1 MQQGSTGNAR
11 QGFLLMHM
19 MFFLSVA
26 CILIVMPFIELAG
39 IRTGGSGK
47 AIPPRRVYIDIL
59 CALFTVGLLLALT
72 GNPVVSL
79 LVAVLFEVIFVSVSN
94 IKYKILG
101 EPLLFSDLFVAR
113 SFLQHP
119 KFYLFSIPWYAR
131 VFVVVFLLF
140 LVVGAFFFVVPDIR
154 PHLVGIAMTVLG
166 LLGIHALPAARWVPT
181 PALEQDLQRFGLP
194 GITFLY
200 WRQWK
205 ASPIPPAVP
214 PLPGSAA
221 YDAVV
226 VIQCESF
233 ADPACLPLP
242 ASVGPVAM
250 PGLTQARRW
259 AVQQGELQVSGFG
272 AYTMRSEYG
281 VLYGRTEAELGFRAF
296 DPFLTAMQE
305 SSYALPNRLKGAG
318 YESVF
323 VHPHDIRFYN
333 RNLLM
338 PACGF
343 GRMIGPEAY
352 GHTASADMPYVSD
365 MALGKSIE
373 TLVRSASGPIMVHAV
388 TMENHGPWAAS
399 SQPAQGLANYL
410 RHLGNSDRM
419 LLDLMHAL
427 SGMDRN
433 ILLVFYGDHRPSIPG
448 VFTPGAARDV
458 PYVAVSLPAGR
469 PDDQA
474 TSPPVALSPAG
485 LHALIVQLA
494 VKPA

>member
-1 MQQGSTGNAR
+1 M
-11 QGFLLMHM
+11 LMYM

-26 CILIVMPFIELAG
+26 CICVVAPLIETVG
-39 IRTGGSGK
+39 IRTRDGRK
-47 AIPPRRVYIDIL
+47 AMSPRRVYIDML

-72 GNPVVSL
+72 GNIVVSL
-79 LVAVLFEVIFVSVSN
+79 LVAVLSEVVFVSVSN
-94 IKYKILG
+94 IKYGILG

-131 VFVVVFLLF
+131 IFVVVFMLF
-140 LVVGAFFFVVPDIR
+140 LVVGAFFFVVPEPV
-154 PHLVGIAMTVLG
+154 PHLAGLFMAVMAM
-166 LLGIHALPAARWVPT
+166 LGIRGLPAAKWVP
-181 PALEQDLQRFGLP
+181 AADLAQDLQRFGLP

-200 WRQWK
+200 WKQWK
-205 ASPIPPAVP
+205 ASRTPPPVP
-214 PLPGSAA
+214 PLPGRAA

-233 ADPACLPLP
+233 ADPARLPLP

-250 PGLTQARRW
+250 PGLARARQW
-259 AVQQGELQVSGFG
+259 ACQQGELQVSGFG

-296 DPFLTAMQE
+296 DPFLTAAQE
-305 SSYALPNRLKGAG
+305 SSYALPNRLKAAG
-318 YESVF
+318 YHGVF
-323 VHPHDIRFYN
+323 MHPHDIRFYN
-333 RNLLM
+333 RNQLM

-343 GRMIGPEAY
+343 ERMIGPEAY
-352 GHTASADMPYVSD
+352 AHTASTDMPYISD
-365 MALGKSIE
+365 MALGDSIGA
-373 TLVRSASGPIMVHAV
+373 LVRAAREPVLVYAV

-399 SQPAQGLANYL
+399 SQPALGLANYL

-419 LLDLMHAL
+419 LADLMQAL

-433 ILLVFYGDHRPSIPG
+433 ILLVFFGDHRPSITG
-448 VFTPGAARDV
+448 VFSPVAERDV
-458 PYVAVSLPAGR
+458 PYVAVSLGPGK
-469 PDDQA
+469 DSHHS
-474 TSPPVALSPAG
+474 TGKTVSLSPAG
-485 LHALIVQLA
+485 LHALILEYA